1 MIPILDVQIATF
13 IIYGIAR
20 QFVIGPYFY
29 TCATIFGPKVFG
41 KISGLGLFVAGAVT
55 LLQLAV
61 NYIVLNFYDGDY
73 LNTRVVLVCLCVPFY
88 LYPYFVWRQGNMST
102 KDTTQDV
109 ELE

>member
-1 MIPILDVQIATF
+1 M
-13 IIYGIAR
+13 
-20 QFVIGPYFY
+20 
-29 TCATIFGPKVFG
+29 FG

-61 NYIVLNFYDGDY
+61 NYIVLNFYDGNY

-109 ELE
+109 ELEASK